1 MIFSLD
7 KYYST
12 TFYNKII
19 ETLKKKKVQFEEF
32 INVKNYQFYIKTKL
46 DPVILDY
53 EKLYGG
59 GEFHIVKKVKTL
71 NPNEEY
77 LYSRIKNQTGSSALE
92 FAKNDYMKYFNTMSF
107 IILGNHEEAVQLS
120 KKVGRVYY
128 AGRYMGRWNLY
139 VIDGRIKHPNILA
152 NGKPLECELKLNYIF
167 AKKDMLEKYTQ
178 TPFWEF
184 GVYHQPNQFASFFYR
199 K

>member
-1 MIFSLD
+1 MIFTLD
-7 KYYST
+7 KNYST

-19 ETLKKKKVQFEEF
+19 ETLKKKKVNFEEF
-32 INVKNYQFYIKTKL
+32 INVKNYLFYIKTKI

-59 GEFHIVKKVKTL
+59 GEFHLVRKVKTL
-71 NPNEEY
+71 NSTEEY
-77 LYSRIKNQTGSSALE
+77 LYSRIKNQTGSGVLE

-107 IILGNHEEAVQLS
+107 IALGSHDDAVQLS
-120 KKVGRVYY
+120 KKIGRVYF
-128 AGRYMGRWNLY
+128 AGRYMTRWNIY
-139 VIDGRIKHPNILA
+139 AIDGRIKHPNILA
-152 NGKPLECELKLNYIF
+152 TGKPLECELKLNYIF
-167 AKKDMLEKYTQ
+167 AKKDILEKYTQ

-184 GVYHQPNQFASFFYR
+184 GVYHAPNQFASFFYR